1 MAAFRHVIR
10 RGPDINLTTLAGAL
24 RIGVSTSLPG
34 EGT

>member
-1 MAAFRHVIR
+1 MAEVRDVIR

-24 RIGVSTSLPG
+24 RNGVSTSLPG